1 MTIHESAENYLET
14 ILKLREQKGQ
24 VRSIDIA
31 ADMGFSKP
39 SISVAMKKLRKSGH
53 VEMDNSGLLTLT
65 PQGEA
70 IAQRI
75 YERHRVLTDILTSLG
90 VEPETAAEEACKIEH
105 DLSPDTFEKLRKH
118 FNF

>member
-39 SISVAMKKLRKSGH
+39 SISVAMKKLRESGH
-53 VEMDNSGLLTLT
+53 VEMDNSGLLTL
-65 PQGEA
+65 PGGG
-70 IAQRI
+70 
-75 YERHRVLTDILTSLG
+75 HR
-90 VEPETAAEEACKIEH
+90 PA
-105 DLSPDTFEKLRKH
+105 DLRAPPGSDGHSDLPGRGAGDRRRGGLQNRARPLAGH
-118 FNF
+118 L